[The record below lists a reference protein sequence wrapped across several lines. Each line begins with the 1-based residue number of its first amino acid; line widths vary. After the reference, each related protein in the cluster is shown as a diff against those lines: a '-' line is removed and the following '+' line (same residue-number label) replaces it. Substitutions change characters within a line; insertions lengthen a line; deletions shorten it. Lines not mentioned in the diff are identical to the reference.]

1 MDSSAYQLRFDLL
14 VMAKELLME
23 ERFAKRQVQEK
34 QFEENVRY
42 SERVPGSGGPL
53 QYPELPDAPTDEKIM
68 KLAAELNSF
77 VSRKF

>member
-23 ERFAKRQVQEK
+23 EWFAKRQAQER
-34 QFEENVRY
+34 QFEENVRH
-42 SERVPGSGGPL
+42 SERVPRPGGPL

>member
-23 ERFAKRQVQEK
+23 EWFAKRQVQEK